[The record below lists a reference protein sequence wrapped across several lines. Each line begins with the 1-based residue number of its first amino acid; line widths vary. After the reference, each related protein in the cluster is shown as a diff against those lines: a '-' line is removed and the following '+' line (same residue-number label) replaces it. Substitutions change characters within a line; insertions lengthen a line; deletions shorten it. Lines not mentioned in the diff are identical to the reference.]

1 MVGGK
6 PCLFNLATYSTKESR
21 MDQLDKDFQAFM
33 DALADDGVI
42 RKVIIDGV
50 NFYFSEGDPLYKE
63 YLARK
68 EEGISEN
75 HSRYA

>member
-1 MVGGK
+1 
-6 PCLFNLATYSTKESR
+6 
-21 MDQLDKDFQAFM
+21 MDQLEKDFQAFM
-33 DALADDGVI
+33 DALADEGVI
-42 RKVIIDGV
+42 RKVIVDGV
-50 NFYFSEGDPLYKE
+50 NFYCREDDPQYKE